1 MLPWGQIT
9 MGRIIDMIRS
19 HILEK
24 YLSSYMRRKSVDALL
39 ILRDDSG
46 WAVAGEN
53 FPFFP
58 YLKNSAFQ
66 VLMVYFFFSG
76 WRCIEG
82 RWRLHKFEAAG

>member
-39 ILRDDSG
+39 ILKDDSG
-46 WAVAGEN
+46 WAVAGEKFHN
-53 FPFFP
+53 
-58 YLKNSAFQ
+58 LELGNIGAFKCLWCTVFQ
-66 VLMVYFFFSG
+66 WLALY
-76 WRCIEG
+76 
-82 RWRLHKFEAAG
+82 

>member
-39 ILRDDSG
+39 ILKDDSG
-46 WAVAGEN
+46 WAVAGEKN
-53 FPFFP
+53 FII
-58 YLKNSAFQ
+58 LN
-66 VLMVYFFFSG
+66 
-76 WRCIEG
+76 
-82 RWRLHKFEAAG
+82 

>member
-39 ILRDDSG
+39 ILKDDSG
-46 WAVAGEN
+46 WAVAGEKI
-53 FPFFP
+53 FY
-58 YLKNSAFQ
+58 YLELGNIGAYKCLRCTVFQ
-66 VLMVYFFFSG
+66 WLA
-76 WRCIEG
+76 
-82 RWRLHKFEAAG
+82 LL